1 MSSAG
6 GNPETVMREGWF
18 DPLRLAPLGDGFINE
33 TLLVETG
40 RGRFVLQRIN
50 ERVFPDPLGIA
61 EKVQQVVA
69 YLQSAAPGRVPALEP
84 NRRGSYLWQD
94 DGGGYWRLWHYA
106 ENTRTL
112 QALENGRQ
120 ARSAGRAFG
129 EFQSLMK
136 GFPSP
141 VEDPMPGFMQLDC
154 YLRDFAA
161 AFDAASESPREA
173 EDLLGFI
180 DARRGLGEL
189 FAVRDR
195 IVHADCKV
203 NNLLFS
209 AEADEVAGIL
219 DLDTVMF
226 GHWAWDF
233 GDLARSAAL
242 EGGSFSVDR
251 LIALAKGFVPAAGI
265 DPGPDELLMAPRY
278 ITLML
283 GVRFLT
289 DHLRGDR
296 YFRVTAPG
304 DNLRRAEE
312 QFALL
317 EDMER
322 TEAQLREALRRV

>member
-1 MSSAG
+1 MSTAG
-6 GNPETVMREGWF
+6 GNPETVLREGWF
-18 DPLRLAPLGDGFINE
+18 DGGRLAPLGDGYINQ
-33 TLLVETG
+33 TLLVESG
-40 RGRFVLQRIN
+40 LGRFVLQRIN
-50 ERVFPDPLGIA
+50 EQVFPDPLGVA
-61 EKVQQVVA
+61 EKVHRVVA

-84 NRRGSYLWQD
+84 TRHGSYVWQD
-94 DGGGYWRLWHYA
+94 DRGGCWRLWRYA
-106 ENTRTL
+106 EHTRTL
-112 QALENGRQ
+112 QALENSRQ
-120 ARSAGRAFG
+120 VQAAGRAFG
-129 EFQSLMK
+129 ELQSLMK

-141 VEDPMPGFMQLDC
+141 VEDPMPGFMQLDH
-154 YLRDFAA
+154 YLRDFEAA
-161 AFDAASESPREA
+161 LDAATESFRDA

-180 DARRGLGEL
+180 DRRRGLAEL

-195 IVHADCKV
+195 LVHADCKV

-209 AEADEVAGIL
+209 EDGDDVVAIL

-233 GDLARSAAL
+233 GDLARSGAV
-242 EGGSFSVDR
+242 EGGRFSVSR
-251 LIALAKGFVPAAGI
+251 LVALVEGFVPAAGI
-265 DPGPDELLMAPRY
+265 DPGVDELMMAPRY

-289 DHLRGDR
+289 DHLRGNR

-304 DNLRRAEE
+304 DNLRRVGE

-322 TEAQLREALRRV
+322 KESQLREALRRV